1 MERIR
6 FVIIDW
12 RRFSSHYVRKERE
25 QAQRGQ
31 KRRQSTLS
39 GKSNLDEDIVKLAL
53 LYFVEHVLLGK
64 EGKNLIDLQ
73 WVQLVDSLEEFNKY
87 PWGRICYERT
97 LFGLQRALDKRQ
109 SKYVEKKKKGMHHMK
124 HALVGFPY
132 AFQIWAYEVIPL
144 LGMKYASRIGRS
156 FPRIL
161 NWTSIATPKYTEIQ
175 SLFVESN
182 VSNILIF
189 VYTFFFI
196 YISILLLLTTFF
208 LL

>member
-1 MERIR
+1 
-6 FVIIDW
+6 
-12 RRFSSHYVRKERE
+12 
-25 QAQRGQ
+25 
-31 KRRQSTLS
+31 
-39 GKSNLDEDIVKLAL
+39 
-53 LYFVEHVLLGK
+53 
-64 EGKNLIDLQ
+64 
-73 WVQLVDSLEEFNKY
+73 
-87 PWGRICYERT
+87 
-97 LFGLQRALDKRQ
+97 
-109 SKYVEKKKKGMHHMK
+109 MK

-132 AFQIWAYEVIPL
+132 AFQIWACEVIPL

-208 LL
+208 LLWIISYLCIPYSFGHRKSMNKSMWNVLNSRLNQMMPSKMMWMIGRKMKIMKKSRPIPLLRQQQWNVEKNVIVLNYLHSR

>member
-1 MERIR
+1 
-6 FVIIDW
+6 
-12 RRFSSHYVRKERE
+12 
-25 QAQRGQ
+25 
-31 KRRQSTLS
+31 
-39 GKSNLDEDIVKLAL
+39 
-53 LYFVEHVLLGK
+53 
-64 EGKNLIDLQ
+64 
-73 WVQLVDSLEEFNKY
+73 
-87 PWGRICYERT
+87 
-97 LFGLQRALDKRQ
+97 
-109 SKYVEKKKKGMHHMK
+109 MK
-124 HALVGFPY
+124 HMHLWDFHMPFKFGH
-132 AFQIWAYEVIPL
+132 
-144 LGMKYASRIGRS
+144 MKYASRIGRS